1 MFVIYF
7 LISVVLRIFIGVE
20 ILFRKKFFL
29 VKKKS
34 CTFAD
39 TISAG
44 IDFRLNANT
53 LKREK

>member
-20 ILFRKKFFL
+20 KLFWKKFCL
-29 VKKKS
+29 VKKNVVPLH
-34 CTFAD
+34 TN
-39 TISAG
+39 SAG